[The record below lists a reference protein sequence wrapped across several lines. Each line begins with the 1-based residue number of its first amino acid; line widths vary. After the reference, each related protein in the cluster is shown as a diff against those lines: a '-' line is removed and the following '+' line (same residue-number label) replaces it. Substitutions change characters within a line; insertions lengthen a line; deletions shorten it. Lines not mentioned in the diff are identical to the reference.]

1 MISKNYIETL
11 FYQEYL
17 ELRKLLGVN
26 HISHEAYEFFV
37 SSLYTLLYS
46 GSIDGKNSIISLAK
60 LFFAKNEK
68 EASVIEKIF
77 NDSLLNKFISINE
90 EIELIQS
97 KVQEEIQ
104 ELEQDNLNN
113 DNNFQNDQSS
123 IETIDVNDSSDE
135 QNESLTSEK
144 SILEQNERKEKK
156 RRKETIN
163 QWFDVNLHLSES
175 GNSGKSKKLSVQ
187 LDGNHF
193 MLHDESIMPFS
204 IRYLSQ
210 KSRKAFQ
217 TNNQVNNK
225 EIDLP
230 AMVRAYCSN
239 KFFDKI
245 IYKRGA
251 INQSNIVLLSDRFG
265 SMLSYEY
272 LEEHLVHSFKI
283 IPECIFEHYFFYN
296 LPEHHNLLTDN
307 NRYYQFNNSERGK
320 KPLLTNNAKWNKDT
334 TFIIFSDAGA
344 HSGVVK
350 KERIKAS
357 IDFWN
362 HLVKFSRKIFWLNP
376 VPIREM
382 NDCTAKRLNLY
393 IKMYEPDFVGF
404 EKLFKKAATFA

>member
-1 MISKNYIETL
+1 METL

-17 ELRKLLGVN
+17 ELRKLLGVD
-26 HISHEAYEFFV
+26 HIPHEAYELFIT
-37 SSLYTLLYS
+37 SLYTLLAA
-46 GSIDGKNSIISLAK
+46 GSIDDKNSIISLAK
-60 LFFAKNEK
+60 MFFAKNEK
-68 EASVIEKIF
+68 EAAVTEKIF
-77 NDSLLNKFISINE
+77 NDCLLNKFITVNE
-90 EIELIQS
+90 EIKVIQF
-97 KVQEEIQ
+97 KPQEKAQAKEQENLTNEI
-104 ELEQDNLNN
+104 
-113 DNNFQNDQSS
+113 NFQNNQPNAD
-123 IETIDVNDSSDE
+123 TIDKAQDT
-135 QNESLTSEK
+135 QNETVTSEK
-144 SILEQNERKEKK
+144 SIVEQNERKK
-156 RRKETIN
+156 RKRKEETTN

-175 GNSGKSKKLSVQ
+175 SNAGKSKKLSVQ

-225 EIDLP
+225 EIDLS
-230 AMVRAYCSN
+230 AMVKEYCSN

-251 INQSNIVLLSDRFG
+251 VNQSNIVLFSDRFG

-272 LEEHLVHSFKI
+272 LEEHLVRSFKI

-296 LPEHHNLLTDN
+296 LPELHNLSAN
-307 NRYYQFNNSERGK
+307 NKSRYYKLNNAERGR

-393 IKMYEPDFVGF
+393 IKMYEPDFVEF